1 MSHIETIKKDGKNL
15 FIGVV
20 EFDSCQEIIDNFD
33 GEIQGDRYVIENSNN
48 VIDKLFKSEPIEAFS
63 GLTKYALLTLLT
75 LFPQICFLNA
85 DSL

>member
-20 EFDSCQEIIDNFD
+20 EFDNCQEIIDNFD

-48 VIDKLFKSEPIEAFS
+48 VIDKLFKDDLIERGEKISLENCDYIAFT
-63 GLTKYALLTLLT
+63 GVR
-75 LFPQICFLNA
+75 I
-85 DSL
+85 